1 MLTQK
6 YLKMTTLGLQDVNLL
21 LSQGPGLDT
30 LFFLSEQNTDSGTLD
45 LCLCCETD
53 NGDGLRRYWLFF
65 TQRSRHCRV

>member
-45 LCLCCETD
+45 LCLCRETD